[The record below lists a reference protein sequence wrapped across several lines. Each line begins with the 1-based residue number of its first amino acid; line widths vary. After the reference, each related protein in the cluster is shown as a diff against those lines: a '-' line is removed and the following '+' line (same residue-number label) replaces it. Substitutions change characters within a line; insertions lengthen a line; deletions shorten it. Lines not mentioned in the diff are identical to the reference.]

1 MQLRAFS
8 SKATAGSV
16 RPAAQKVR
24 SVVAKAGRDLWL
36 PGGDAPAHLDGRLV
50 WGVVVRAI

>member
-1 MQLRAFS
+1 MQLKFTSAKS
-8 SKATAGSV
+8 GL
-16 RPAAQKVR
+16 RPAAPQKVR

-50 WGVVVRAI
+50 CGGSCEEID